1 MGERTRIVMAAL
13 GSLALVGALAAC
25 SSSQDTADTGP
36 AEPTASATFA
46 TATPVA
52 DGTKIATGK
61 WGIVQYTNSSSGDEK
76 FALRVTAV
84 SKGKPGDFSGITD
97 FGGGDLT
104 PKNAVGWWI
113 DYDWVVIDGDG
124 TWSPNQLIGAVTANA
139 ADQDKLSTLSVPA
152 DYVHCKKPD
161 IESLDKTKTGLVQ
174 HGCLTAAAS
183 KGAKPA
189 GVYFSDATATKDVTW
204 ALPQAK
210 G

>member
-1 MGERTRIVMAAL
+1 MLRMSAAVV
-13 GSLALVGALAAC
+13 GTVLAVGALTAC
-25 SSSQDTADTGP
+25 SSSQDKSDTGP

-46 TATPVA
+46 TPTPVA
-52 DGTKIATGK
+52 DGTKVAAGE
-61 WGIVQYTNSSSGDEK
+61 WGIAQYTNSSSGDEK

-84 SKGKPGDFSGITD
+84 SKGKAGDFSGITD

-113 DYDWVVIDGDG
+113 DYDWVIIDGDG
-124 TWSPNQLIGAVTANA
+124 DWSPNQLIGAVSADA
-139 ADQDKLSTLSVPA
+139 ADQDQLSTLSVPA

-161 IESLDKTKTGLVQ
+161 IESYDKTKTGLVQ

-183 KGAKPA
+183 KGVKPA

-204 ALPQAK
+204 ELPKAK